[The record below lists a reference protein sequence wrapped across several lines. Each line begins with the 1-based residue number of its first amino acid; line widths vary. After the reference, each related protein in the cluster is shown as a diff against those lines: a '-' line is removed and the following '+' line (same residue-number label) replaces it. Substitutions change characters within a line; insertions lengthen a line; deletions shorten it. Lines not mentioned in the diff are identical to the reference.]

1 MSKRGELY
9 VLPSFFVKEVK
20 VSNEIQEKLLEAI
33 DVLIN
38 NRLNQLD
45 SSTTITATITGVLN
59 NSNTQYSCE
68 GNGDKFNATSAED
81 TSFAIGDSVYV
92 LMSNERNLILGK
104 VAADDTAEATLAIKN
119 NYYSLGGNF
128 STLENY
134 LGAVGISSYKKSDG
148 KLIYELNNENS
159 LINFS
164 DLELAKFARYL
175 TESDALLLQATF
187 QTNLPIQQTRNVT
200 GVYGLKVVLNFE
212 QDDVQWTK
220 TLYLNS
226 STMAGNPYQY
236 TSPTQQYTIFKL
248 REGEG
253 RAFKNIQSIE
263 FIGGNFVAIDDA
275 TKEDENIFCSNIKLT
290 CLEPI
295 NKTDGYYIVI
305 NAPEGSCF
313 NTTGNIAD
321 ESLTITAEAYYNKTN
336 ISAACNYSWFVQDG
350 RIDVGNIDYRAAAG
364 AGWRYIGSEDI
375 AKVFL
380 ASENQAEK
388 NNYLCIATYNN
399 QIIIKQPFNL
409 FNIASNL
416 SNVKI
421 YSVDGKVNFSFNN
434 AMANLL
440 CTINDDTIFNTSYSF
455 SWYKVENGI
464 YNLIVDEI
472 TAKANYERMKQAL
485 QEKKA
490 SILDVSN
497 ASSAVNAS
505 KGVVITSN
513 KLSYPVKNIIED
525 QITFVCQAYRN
536 NVFIGQGN
544 ITLTNTKDSTNKIV
558 VIENGNQVFQYNEAG
573 VSPCSSSAKQVQEI
587 LPLTAQAFNM
597 VDDPVSN
604 NDIRSVTWRFPST
617 SKSMIVPPAEAE
629 LSNENYY
636 INTTIDQPVSFTIK
650 DNYDIFATEN
660 QITVIIQTRSG
671 IVYTGSTNFTFTKIG
686 NFDNNGTDLVAKI
699 KPTANVDNLI
709 LYLNKRKDETSNHF
723 YEDWVDENGDPQPSS
738 IRINVLYDGIT
749 NKELSPSEKDN
760 DNTDQDNTDQ
770 DNFKS
775 VIEALKSLE
784 NIADRTSKCEN
795 WAEYIKSKYLS
806 NDNNNIDAETK
817 RASRTLYL
825 DLRQVARNMKT
836 VDELLFDYLDNY
848 KSTFTFNKWNINE
861 EKPSLKVTLYQS
873 GVEVTPTRVRWNIL
887 GSTTRSKFLRVAAK
901 EGDFTQCEISAR
913 TITNPSNNEDPNT
926 IDVGTINNLL
936 IQAEVTLVDEQGIEN
951 TCYNVYP
958 INLIVYNNFDE
969 QAQLPEFTVIEDQT
983 LRSVMYDSDGR
994 NPVYNSKRGAA
1005 ITTTGTFTYRY
1016 WFAEGGVLDSTT
1028 TAPMTID
1035 KDETDSLSCNIIP
1048 NNTYNGEAANTNV
1061 HIILY
1066 EPEEGSTF
1074 NNLTSI
1080 FKEYG
1085 KPKIDIYIP
1094 IHFYLNRYGLASLNA
1109 WDGNHL
1115 EVNEEENYI
1124 LAPQIG
1130 AGKKESDNTFTGLVM
1145 GEAKF
1150 YNDINEATGEVQPTS
1165 STGLLG
1171 YMHGKQSV
1179 FINAEDGSAV
1189 FGLPEQRAAAENSYT
1204 EGRIVI
1210 QPGGESK
1217 IGMWTIGSRSLYNIN
1232 KGLQYVDKDG
1242 NPVANG
1248 KTSPYIAPVGYDP
1261 SSLKGQYLDDENNS
1275 YKYAPYYRSFLNN
1288 NKVSWSNSKDGA
1300 YDVPNA
1306 SIVIP
1311 PEAQGLV
1318 LSANPAFISAK
1329 TMPLKRAGQDEQ
1341 PNTVKDGYLLTDIAL
1356 GEGDT
1361 ILDTGDSLEVQ
1372 INPNSTSPFGVFRH
1386 TKYPDK
1392 DGPIDEDTGE
1402 DYSGKYYRYPLM
1414 GINHNGQLFVNS
1426 LQNGETN
1433 LKLGQIEAFG
1443 LETGTTNDTSPYLGH
1458 KFIYIDN
1465 NGEQTISKMFI
1476 NKSDSDI
1483 SPLYIT
1489 TGMTSDNE
1497 YTRPISIHGKTI
1509 SLYGSETND
1518 IDASTSHR
1526 LIISDNNIELGHLE
1540 SSNWM
1545 AKNRFVIPVIENG
1558 KEKVDSN
1565 GWIIYKD
1572 QEDPKFEYSGSV
1584 FESYMITKYYSDA
1597 EKTNE
1602 IVLGNK
1608 YYITNNES
1616 TIDIKPENFTSGN
1629 NSFVKINKYL
1639 DKFDSANGI
1648 GVKKVYIPIHWT
1660 KQGIIDTVWA
1670 EGSAI
1675 TNIDLNPDN
1684 KTCFYLDPSNNNS
1697 TISGLEGIKPSSL
1710 LNQHYTSVLDLVAKK
1725 ILYPLPIPIASEEKV
1740 PIDKVDLHAIISN
1753 SFTNEDGRGGSGT
1766 GTDIAPER
1774 PTTLGGFTL
1783 TASSLNSKIT
1793 FEDSYNPPIGY
1804 SLYISDSNDLPSS
1817 LTFNNNYYVKGK
1829 RYIFLDNES
1838 EQGAL
1843 YNGNIYWLETAT
1855 KSYLNSIL
1863 NSDYTKRIVNI
1874 PITIFS
1880 LNKDGTLR
1888 TNDSDSL
1895 LDLWGHDWKQ
1905 YYINNSTIITK
1916 SNNISR
1922 NAYNYLKIGNPSSNN
1937 QIDNTEFNFPTNNF
1951 SLNIQN
1957 GLFSLNALNQ
1967 ESSVLINSSKG
1978 MSLNVSNQ
1986 INTNLTGSGNIEF
1999 SNFNSG
2005 KIFTKLS
2012 LAKNDLAGYFLLE
2025 AKDST
2030 STKSK
2035 IVSDASGNLTLF
2047 SSANTNHETQGK
2059 YILSSTGIQ
2068 LFAYRNTK
2076 KVLDTGSASL
2086 ALTSGSTHGIFDIR
2100 GGNSSI
2106 SGDADG
2112 VRIKSSSQ
2120 KVSMEAHGSWVNV
2133 HYDKDL
2139 KDNGSFGYVLQSNAD
2154 LYLNGRGNNNLGRL
2168 ICGEI
2173 NVGSVNSKG
2182 DVKAKAGV
2190 TGEVSLLKHTHSFSL
2205 TGTLSYSGSVGG
2217 GSIPYSRNVNY
2228 NTTAYVPLNTYIV
2241 TFYDKKAKVKRYQ
2254 QTIQVYG
2261 TMETTN
2267 AIYDSENNCCIIVS
2281 NPGTS
2286 SASAPVSGTVHVEG
2300 SVQASSVTIPSRDIT
2315 MSNIVSNNDYQSG
2328 NYNIHIN
2335 SVTAGAAK

>member
-375 AKVFL
+375 AKIFL

-636 INTTIDQPVSFTIK
+636 INTTIDHPVSFTIK

-686 NFDNNGTDLVAKI
+686 NFGNNGTDLVAKI

-749 NKELSPSEKDN
+749 NKEFSPSEKDN

-775 VIEALKSLE
+775 VIEALESLE
-784 NIADRTSKCEN
+784 NIVDRASKCEN
-795 WAEYIKSKYLS
+795 WAEYIKQKYLS
-806 NDNNNIDAETK
+806 NDNNDIDAETK

-1016 WFAEGGVLDSTT
+1016 WFAEGGVLDSIA

-1217 IGMWTIGSRSLYNIN
+1217 IGMWTIGSRALYNIN
-1232 KGLQYVDKDG
+1232 TGVKDETG
-1242 NPVANG
+1242 ESIGYNPNN
-1248 KTSPYIAPVGYDP
+1248 
-1261 SSLKGQYLDDENNS
+1261 LKRS
-1275 YKYAPYYRSFLNN
+1275 YEAYGYAPYWRRIGNTWVDS
-1288 NKVSWSNSKDGA
+1288 GEGT
-1300 YDVPNA
+1300 YDIPNA

-1329 TMPLKRAGQDEQ
+1329 TMPLRKVQNNDEQ
-1341 PNTVKDGYLLTDIAL
+1341 PNTVVDGYLLTDINL

-1361 ILDTGDSLEVQ
+1361 VLKQGDSLEVQ
-1372 INPNSTSPFGVFRH
+1372 INPNSTSPFGIFRH
-1386 TKYPDK
+1386 TKYPDNQQ
-1392 DGPIDEDTGE
+1392 GLGE
-1402 DYSGKYYRYPLM
+1402 NDVDYSGNQYRYPLM

-1426 LQNGETN
+1426 LQNGMTN
-1433 LKLGQIEAFG
+1433 LRIGQVDAFG
-1443 LETGTTNDTSPYLGH
+1443 LQSKTFESSTYLGH
-1458 KFIYIDN
+1458 KFVYKDN
-1465 NGEQTISKMFI
+1465 NNQERVISKMFI
-1476 NKSDSDI
+1476 NKNDDTNNNI
-1483 SPLYIT
+1483 GPLYIT
-1489 TGMTSDNE
+1489 AGQDQNNE
-1497 YTRPISIHGKTI
+1497 YSRPISIHGKNI
-1509 SLYGSETND
+1509 SLFATEKADSDVLTG
-1518 IDASTSHR
+1518 HR
-1526 LIISDNNIELGHLE
+1526 LIISDDNIELGHSAASSYVIKNRTVIPLNEQTSSGWDKYQDSEINAFNYYGSLFESNLSTIYKSSYNNIELIPGNEYYVNAINLSDIRPLDDQNSSFKPITRRMETSFNRFPGLTITKVCIPVHWNTSGIIDAVIANGVGVKANSDNANLNRDCFYYKQDGTSLINAQITPMSLLGKHFSSVLSSIIKILVIPPKFLNSNFKIEELELKNSYTVNNDTLNNGRGSGNQGYGIIDSTFNAAFSNLSNYTIKPSDLSITDEQKKIITLE
-1540 SSNWM
+1540 SSFSPPDGYSVYYGSDLQLGFSYVGSDTCVFLQSENEKGAFLGNILYWRQIVTRPFL
-1545 AKNRFVIPVIENG
+1545 NTVIPL
-1558 KEKVDSN
+1558 
-1565 GWIIYKD
+1565 D
-1572 QEDPKFEYSGSV
+1572 QQNLKAD
-1584 FESYMITKYYSDA
+1584 
-1597 EKTNE
+1597 
-1602 IVLGNK
+1602 
-1608 YYITNNES
+1608 
-1616 TIDIKPENFTSGN
+1616 
-1629 NSFVKINKYL
+1629 
-1639 DKFDSANGI
+1639 
-1648 GVKKVYIPIHWT
+1648 
-1660 KQGIIDTVWA
+1660 
-1670 EGSAI
+1670 
-1675 TNIDLNPDN
+1675 
-1684 KTCFYLDPSNNNS
+1684 
-1697 TISGLEGIKPSSL
+1697 
-1710 LNQHYTSVLDLVAKK
+1710 
-1725 ILYPLPIPIASEEKV
+1725 
-1740 PIDKVDLHAIISN
+1740 
-1753 SFTNEDGRGGSGT
+1753 
-1766 GTDIAPER
+1766 
-1774 PTTLGGFTL
+1774 
-1783 TASSLNSKIT
+1783 
-1793 FEDSYNPPIGY
+1793 
-1804 SLYISDSNDLPSS
+1804 
-1817 LTFNNNYYVKGK
+1817 
-1829 RYIFLDNES
+1829 
-1838 EQGAL
+1838 
-1843 YNGNIYWLETAT
+1843 
-1855 KSYLNSIL
+1855 
-1863 NSDYTKRIVNI
+1863 I
-1874 PITIFS
+1874 PITVFS
-1880 LNKDGTLR
+1880 LNNNQEFTSAQDMCLNDWTPYIGTNGVAVEEIKDL
-1888 TNDSDSL
+1888 
-1895 LDLWGHDWKQ
+1895 KA
-1905 YYINNSTIITK
+1905 
-1916 SNNISR
+1916 
-1922 NAYNYLKIGNPSSNN
+1922 AYNYLNIGGNGSVLKSTLNLPSN
-1937 QIDNTEFNFPTNNF
+1937 DF
-1951 SLNIQN
+1951 SLNVQN
-1957 GLFSLNALNQ
+1957 GLLNIEAEKTKTFIDFSTSKSFKMNTAGQTEIILNDANGNISLLNYGDGKLFSEISATKANSMTGSFKLEAWNNGTIKKASLSSDQTGNLSVYSDETITNKAKNSYFIQTIGSSGIDITASDVSSGYGAHNTKTAYLKLAPGSGIGTFMLQGGNNFIAGDNTGIKIQSVDQLNLKSNKSWISLHYNTGLAGNNTNAAYIERVSKVLQTNANFYMNGAGNNDWRTINSGAIIAHHTKGQNNTIIEQGTIAAEGEITAYLGVNGKQTSLSTHTHPFSLAG
-1967 ESSVLINSSKG
+1967 SV
-1978 MSLNVSNQ
+1978 
-1986 INTNLTGSGNIEF
+1986 EF
-1999 SNFNSG
+1999 HR
-2005 KIFTKLS
+2005 
-2012 LAKNDLAGYFLLE
+2012 A
-2025 AKDST
+2025 
-2030 STKSK
+2030 
-2035 IVSDASGNLTLF
+2035 
-2047 SSANTNHETQGK
+2047 
-2059 YILSSTGIQ
+2059 
-2068 LFAYRNTK
+2068 
-2076 KVLDTGSASL
+2076 GSAGTTQTYHTKMTL
-2086 ALTSGSTHGIFDIR
+2086 YQNHVRAQCYTNGNTSGPPIDFDFY
-2100 GGNSSI
+2100 SDS
-2106 SGDADG
+2106 
-2112 VRIKSSSQ
+2112 RINRTDTKTVAGSLEI
-2120 KVSMEAHGSWVNV
+2120 KVSIWETGKSMVVEPDG
-2133 HYDKDL
+2133 
-2139 KDNGSFGYVLQSNAD
+2139 
-2154 LYLNGRGNNNLGRL
+2154 
-2168 ICGEI
+2168 
-2173 NVGSVNSKG
+2173 GSVTVTSGASPKIDVYMDFGTGNTPVTTIKNYSKSEHG
-2182 DVKAKAGV
+2182 
-2190 TGEVSLLKHTHSFSL
+2190 L
-2205 TGTLSYSGSVGG
+2205 T
-2217 GSIPYSRNVNY
+2217 IN
-2228 NTTAYVPLNTYIV
+2228 I
-2241 TFYDKKAKVKRYQ
+2241 
-2254 QTIQVYG
+2254 
-2261 TMETTN
+2261 TN
-2267 AIYDSENNCCIIVS
+2267 A
-2281 NPGTS
+2281 TM
-2286 SASAPVSGTVHVEG
+2286 SAP
-2300 SVQASSVTIPSRDIT
+2300 
-2315 MSNIVSNNDYQSG
+2315 SNN
-2328 NYNIHIN
+2328 
-2335 SVTAGAAK
+2335 

>member
-505 KGVVITSN
+505 KGVIITSN

-784 NIADRTSKCEN
+784 NIVDRASKCEN
-795 WAEYIKSKYLS
+795 WAEYIKQKYLS
-806 NDNNNIDAETK
+806 NDNNDIDAETK

-873 GVEVTPTRVRWNIL
+873 GVEVTPTRVRWSIL

-913 TITNPSNNEDPNT
+913 TITNPSNDEDPNT

-958 INLIVYNNFDE
+958 INLIVYNNFE
-969 QAQLPEFTVIEDQT
+969 QAQLPEFTILEDQT
-983 LRSVMYDSDGR
+983 LRSVIYDSDGR

-1016 WFAEGGVLDSTT
+1016 WFAEGGVLDSIA

-1179 FINAEDGSAV
+1179 FINAEDGSAA

-1242 NPVANG
+1242 NPVADG
-1248 KTSPYIAPVGYDP
+1248 KTSPYITPIGYDP
-1261 SSLKGQYLDDENNS
+1261 SSLKGQYLDNENNS
-1275 YKYAPYYRSFLNN
+1275 YKYAPYYRSFVNN
-1288 NKVSWSNSKDGA
+1288 NKVSWSDSKDGA

-1329 TMPLKRAGQDEQ
+1329 TMPLKQAGEGEQ

-1356 GEGDT
+1356 GKGDT

-1372 INPNSTSPFGVFRH
+1372 INPNSTSPFAVFRH

-1392 DGPIDEDTGE
+1392 NGPIDEDTGE
-1402 DYSGKYYRYPLM
+1402 DYSGKHYRYPLM

-1426 LQNGETN
+1426 LQNGATN

-1443 LETGTTNDTSPYLGH
+1443 LQSGTTAGNSPYLGH
-1458 KFIYIDN
+1458 KFIYNDEN
-1465 NGEQTISKMFI
+1465 RNERVISKMFI
-1476 NKSDSDI
+1476 NKVGDI
-1483 SPLYIT
+1483 KDENGRVISLSPLYIT
-1489 TGMTSDNE
+1489 TGQDENNE
-1497 YTRPISIHGKTI
+1497 YSRPISVHGKEI
-1509 SLYGSETND
+1509 GLYATKDND
-1518 IDASTSHR
+1518 KDILTSHR
-1526 LIISDNNIELGHLE
+1526 LTITDNNVELGHLE
-1540 SSNWM
+1540 ASSHVVLDRIVKKTDTQEDTWDKYQDQGGEDFENFYYWGRIFENSLTTTYYFN
-1545 AKNRFVIPVIENG
+1545 KNLIIPGNSYYINENDPFDIYVDTGINNNFIKITKSENTTFSSFSGLTITKVCIPVH
-1558 KEKVDSN
+1558 
-1565 GWIIYKD
+1565 W
-1572 QEDPKFEYSGSV
+1572 
-1584 FESYMITKYYSDA
+1584 
-1597 EKTNE
+1597 
-1602 IVLGNK
+1602 NK
-1608 YYITNNES
+1608 N
-1616 TIDIKPENFTSGN
+1616 
-1629 NSFVKINKYL
+1629 
-1639 DKFDSANGI
+1639 
-1648 GVKKVYIPIHWT
+1648 
-1660 KQGIIDTVWA
+1660 GIIDSVYAVDDA
-1670 EGSAI
+1670 E
-1675 TNIDLNPDN
+1675 NINKMVHSDNSSPDN
-1684 KTCFYLDPSNNNS
+1684 YNCYYFYFNSNSNE
-1697 TISGLEGIKPSSL
+1697 TVKIVKAEVKPSAL
-1710 LNQHYTSVLDLVAKK
+1710 LGQHFSSV
-1725 ILYPLPIPIASEEKV
+1725 
-1740 PIDKVDLHAIISN
+1740 
-1753 SFTNEDGRGGSGT
+1753 
-1766 GTDIAPER
+1766 
-1774 PTTLGGFTL
+1774 
-1783 TASSLNSKIT
+1783 
-1793 FEDSYNPPIGY
+1793 
-1804 SLYISDSNDLPSS
+1804 
-1817 LTFNNNYYVKGK
+1817 
-1829 RYIFLDNES
+1829 
-1838 EQGAL
+1838 
-1843 YNGNIYWLETAT
+1843 
-1855 KSYLNSIL
+1855 LNSIVKILVLPGAPSNYTVAQMDL
-1863 NSDYTKRIVNI
+1863 NVTEFNFKFTNNNGGGKTGTGILVPVYPTALSSYTLNPSNLKDAVKDEDIPSTFEPPRGYSVYTGNNIPISQNYVGSHELIFIPNNNNINGAFLGTTLYWLQSVSAVYLKENPNVEKQYKANI
-1874 PITIFS
+1874 PITNYIKTSETFTAIDINGNDWSNYPKLIKTIQDQSSKNSYNYFNIGNHETDITDSS
-1880 LNKDGTLR
+1880 LNL
-1888 TNDSDSL
+1888 
-1895 LDLWGHDWKQ
+1895 
-1905 YYINNSTIITK
+1905 
-1916 SNNISR
+1916 
-1922 NAYNYLKIGNPSSNN
+1922 PS
-1937 QIDNTEFNFPTNNF
+1937 NNF

-1957 GLFSLNALNQ
+1957 GLFDFSATRNNP
-1967 ESSVLINSSKG
+1967 SIIINTSKG
-1978 MSLNVSNQ
+1978 MT
-1986 INTNLTGSGNIEF
+1986 INTSEKIEMNLNSTSGDIKLLNY
-1999 SNFNSG
+1999 NNG
-2005 KIFTKLS
+2005 QKLS
-2012 LAKNDLAGYFLLE
+2012 EIIAGKNSPSKGFFDIGAWSNTTEIARINLDSNEKLYLYSKGDTTHKTGNAYYLQTLGSQGVE
-2025 AKDST
+2025 ITAST
-2030 STKSK
+2030 SPYGYG
-2035 IVSDASGNLTLF
+2035 A
-2047 SSANTNHETQGK
+2047 
-2059 YILSSTGIQ
+2059 
-2068 LFAYRNTK
+2068 RNTK
-2076 KVLDTGSASL
+2076 TAYLKLAPGSGTGTFGLQGGNNYVAGDLGGINIGGSPQTNIRGNTSWISLHYNAGLNNQKGAKVFQTNAEFFMNGENSWHPIHTGTVNVYNAASNKV
-2086 ALTSGSTHGIFDIR
+2086 ANISNTGAISGS
-2100 GGNSSI
+2100 
-2106 SGDADG
+2106 
-2112 VRIKSSSQ
+2112 
-2120 KVSMEAHGSWVNV
+2120 
-2133 HYDKDL
+2133 
-2139 KDNGSFGYVLQSNAD
+2139 
-2154 LYLNGRGNNNLGRL
+2154 
-2168 ICGEI
+2168 
-2173 NVGSVNSKG
+2173 SVT
-2182 DVKAKAGV
+2182 V
-2190 TGEVSLLKHTHSFSL
+2190 TGEVIGNGIKLSAHRHSFNL
-2205 TGTLSYSGSVGG
+2205 TGTLSYSGKGSVGG
-2217 GSIPYSRNVNY
+2217 QTVKGSIDIYVFKVTVRCRNNDTVLDSKEFYVTSTNSNWSVDQHMQPYSLGTLHIDIFSSLY
-2228 NTTAYVPLNTYIV
+2228 SKGTATTSTEIEGQEITIQGSSNISLSGASLSGNTYWSDDRA
-2241 TFYDKKAKVKRYQ
+2241 FSFKV
-2254 QTIQVYG
+2254 
-2261 TMETTN
+2261 N
-2267 AIYDSENNCCIIVS
+2267 SAI
-2281 NPGTS
+2281 S
-2286 SASAPVSGTVHVEG
+2286 SGP
-2300 SVQASSVTIPSRDIT
+2300 Q
-2315 MSNIVSNNDYQSG
+2315 
-2328 NYNIHIN
+2328 
-2335 SVTAGAAK
+2335 

>member
-134 LGAVGISSYKKSDG
+134 FGAVGISSYKKSDG

-164 DLELAKFARYL
+164 DLELAKFARYM

-573 VSPCSSSAKQVQEI
+573 VSPCSSSAKQIQEI

-604 NDIRSVTWRFPST
+604 NDIRSVTWRFPLT

-686 NFDNNGTDLVAKI
+686 NFGNNGTDLVAKI

-709 LYLNKRKDETSNHF
+709 LYLNKKRNETSNRF
-723 YEDWVDENGDPQPSS
+723 YEDGANENEPSH
-738 IRINVLYDGIT
+738 IRINILYDGIT
-749 NKELSPSEKDN
+749 NKEIEITEQN
-760 DNTDQDNTDQ
+760 EG
-770 DNFKS
+770 NFKS
-775 VIEALKSLE
+775 VVKALESLE
-784 NIADRTSKCEN
+784 NVVDRASKCEA
-795 WAEYIKSKYLS
+795 WAEYVKQKYLTNKITTES
-806 NDNNNIDAETK
+806 SDFEK
-817 RASRTLYL
+817 ERYRVSRTLYL

-873 GVEVTPTRVRWNIL
+873 GVEVIPTRVRWSIL

-913 TITNPSNNEDPNT
+913 TIANPSGNEDPNT
-926 IDVGTINNLL
+926 IDVGMINNLL

-958 INLIVYNNFDE
+958 INLIVYNNFE
-969 QAQLPEFTVIEDQT
+969 QTPLPEFTIIEDQT

-1016 WFAEGGVLDSTT
+1016 WFAEGGVLDSTA

-1171 YMHGKQSV
+1171 YAHGKQSV
-1179 FINAEDGSAV
+1179 FINAEDGSAI

-1232 KGLQYVDKDG
+1232 KGLEPVDRDG
-1242 NPVANG
+1242 SIIADEEEA
-1248 KTSPYIAPVGYDP
+1248 KKSPYITAVGYNP
-1261 SSLKGQYLDDENNS
+1261 SELKGKYLGNKEDNDN
-1275 YKYAPYYRSFLNN
+1275 YGYAPYRRSFIKNN
-1288 NKVSWSNSKDGA
+1288 QEIEWKDSKKGA
-1300 YDVPNA
+1300 YDIPNA
-1306 SIVIP
+1306 SVVIP

-1329 TMPLKRAGQDEQ
+1329 TMPLHHTDDANKV
-1341 PNTVKDGYLLTDIAL
+1341 NTVFEDQETGKRYLLTDINLDAA
-1356 GEGDT
+1356 DT
-1361 ILDTGDSLEVQ
+1361 ILDEGDSLEVQ

-1386 TKYPDK
+1386 TKYPLE
-1392 DGPIDEDTGE
+1392 EDIPE
-1402 DYSGKYYRYPLM
+1402 DYRGKYYRYPLM

-1433 LKLGQIEAFG
+1433 LKIGQIAAFG
-1443 LETGTTNDTSPYLGH
+1443 SQSNTTNRNSPYLGH
-1458 KFIYIDN
+1458 RFVYIDEKDT
-1465 NGEQTISKMFI
+1465 EQTVSKMFV
-1476 NKSDSDI
+1476 NKTNDN

-1489 TGMTSDNE
+1489 TGISTDNE
-1497 YTRPISIHGKTI
+1497 YSRPIHMHGKEI
-1509 SLYGSETND
+1509 RLYA
-1518 IDASTSHR
+1518 DANKNITTEASHR
-1526 LIISDNNIELGHLE
+1526 LIISDNEIELGHLQ
-1540 SSNWM
+1540 SSKLF
-1545 AKNRFVIPVIENG
+1545 ALNRSVKIVENKFVDGWQVYQDISFKGENPPVFEYYGSIFENNL
-1558 KEKVDSN
+1558 KEKYSYDQGTKVLTPGKNYYILDSN
-1565 GWIIYKD
+1565 NQIKAYL
-1572 QEDPKFEYSGSV
+1572 E
-1584 FESYMITKYYSDA
+1584 
-1597 EKTNE
+1597 NE
-1602 IVLGNK
+1602 ISNDFIK
-1608 YYITNNES
+1608 ITRQ
-1616 TIDIKPENFTSGN
+1616 DSGFSLSDN
-1629 NSFVKINKYL
+1629 
-1639 DKFDSANGI
+1639 
-1648 GVKKVYIPIHWT
+1648 IPIKKACIPTHWT
-1660 KQGIIDTVWA
+1660 ENGIIDAVYVNGTRIDN
-1670 EGSAI
+1670 GSSDETKKTKCHYYYYNDQNESETI
-1675 TNIDLNPDN
+1675 QSNIAAGMLLGQSYNSVLNLLIKIILSPISGFTIEQLDLNKYFTYIPT
-1684 KTCFYLDPSNNNS
+1684 KPGTG
-1697 TISGLEGIKPSSL
+1697 GL
-1710 LNQHYTSVLDLVAKK
+1710 
-1725 ILYPLPIPIASEEKV
+1725 
-1740 PIDKVDLHAIISN
+1740 
-1753 SFTNEDGRGGSGT
+1753 GGGT
-1766 GTDIAPER
+1766 GTKNPDYPQNLSAY
-1774 PTTLGGFTL
+1774 TLNLSDL
-1783 TASSLNSKIT
+1783 TNNAIRVEGNYL
-1793 FEDSYNPPIGY
+1793 PPAGY
-1804 SLYISDSNDLPSS
+1804 SLYKAENDFPNDLS
-1817 LTFNNNYYVKGK
+1817 LLLENYIKTSRFIFLRNERNSEGALRNNN
-1829 RYIFLDNES
+1829 NEL
-1838 EQGAL
+1838 E
-1843 YNGNIYWLETAT
+1843 IYWLNTLNRDYLQNLSGLTITRTA
-1855 KSYLNSIL
+1855 
-1863 NSDYTKRIVNI
+1863 DI
-1874 PITIFS
+1874 PIVDLVEF
-1880 LNKDGTLR
+1880 KDVNQNSWAAYQNILSEKE
-1888 TNDSDSL
+1888 NVVDSS
-1895 LDLWGHDWKQ
+1895 
-1905 YYINNSTIITK
+1905 
-1916 SNNISR
+1916 
-1922 NAYNYLKIGNPSSNN
+1922 ANYLKIGNSQRELTNSELNL
-1937 QIDNTEFNFPTNNF
+1937 PTNNF
-1951 SLNIQN
+1951 SLDVQN
-1957 GLFSLNALNQ
+1957 GLFRLEVKNN
-1967 ESSVLINSSKG
+1967 SSVLVNASKG
-1978 MSLNVSNQ
+1978 MSLNTLG
-1986 INTNLTGSGNIEF
+1986 NTEIILSGSGNLNLRNVKDKNDIVRLNLEKENDKGKFILESKYKSSTLTSIE
-1999 SNFNSG
+1999 SDETG
-2005 KIFTKLS
+2005 LLKIFSQGNTVHKVNGSYKLGAA
-2012 LAKNDLAGYFLLE
+2012 LGD
-2025 AKDST
+2025 
-2030 STKSK
+2030 
-2035 IVSDASGNLTLF
+2035 
-2047 SSANTNHETQGK
+2047 
-2059 YILSSTGIQ
+2059 GIS
-2068 LFAYRNTK
+2068 LFAYGNTSE
-2076 KVLDTGSASL
+2076 DYNTGSASL
-2086 ALTSGSTHGIFDIR
+2086 ILAPGSASGTFNIR
-2100 GGNSSI
+2100 GGNSLI
-2106 SGDADG
+2106 LGNING
-2112 VRIKSSSQ
+2112 VRIESSSQ
-2120 KVSMEAHGSWVNV
+2120 KIIMKAHGAWVSV
-2133 HYDKDL
+2133 HRDDSTSGK
-2139 KDNGSFGYVLQSNAD
+2139 YVLQTNGD
-2154 LYLNGRGNNNLGRL
+2154 LYLNGRDNDQHKNLGT
-2168 ICGEI
+2168 ITCGNVYATYGNSTI
-2173 NVGSVNSKG
+2173 NLREHKHPFSMAGTVNFYKAGYTKSVSAGEARTVYTQKQVHPKVITAWLRRRDNKKAEGATAQLTLYPGVQDSTTAIVNDTFEVFLTAYDKGDQSTLVNADASPVTLYTSTGGSVNIPAV
-2182 DVKAKAGV
+2182 D
-2190 TGEVSLLKHTHSFSL
+2190 TSFEFKVGPVNKL
-2205 TGTLSYSGSVGG
+2205 TNWSTTTDNGFTMKV
-2217 GSIPYSRNVNY
+2217 
-2228 NTTAYVPLNTYIV
+2228 TTASL
-2241 TFYDKKAKVKRYQ
+2241 
-2254 QTIQVYG
+2254 G
-2261 TMETTN
+2261 
-2267 AIYDSENNCCIIVS
+2267 
-2281 NPGTS
+2281 
-2286 SASAPVSGTVHVEG
+2286 AP
-2300 SVQASSVTIPSRDIT
+2300 Q
-2315 MSNIVSNNDYQSG
+2315 
-2328 NYNIHIN
+2328 
-2335 SVTAGAAK
+2335 